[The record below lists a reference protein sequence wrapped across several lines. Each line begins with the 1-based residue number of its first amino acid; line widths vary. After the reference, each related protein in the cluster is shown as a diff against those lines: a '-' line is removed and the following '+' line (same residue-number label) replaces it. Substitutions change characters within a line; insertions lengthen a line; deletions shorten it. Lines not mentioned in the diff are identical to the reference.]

1 MEVINK
7 INVYE
12 IDGNDTD
19 IKYETTIEIKSH
31 WNFRDWVCLN
41 IFGKEITVNA
51 EDLKKAIDNAVNVS
65 R

>member
-12 IDGNDTD
+12 VDGNDKD
-19 IKYETTIEIKSH
+19 IEYGTTIEIKSH
-31 WNFRDWVCLN
+31 WNFRDRVCLN

-51 EDLKKAIDNAVNVS
+51 EDLKRAIDNAVNVS

>member
-12 IDGNDTD
+12 IDGNDED
-19 IKYETTIEIKSH
+19 IKYGTTIEIKSH
-31 WNFRDWVCLN
+31 WNSRKLVCLN
-41 IFGKEITVNA
+41 IFGKEITINA
-51 EDLKKAIDNAVNVS
+51 EDLKRAIDNAVNVS

>member
-12 IDGNDTD
+12 IDGNDKN
-19 IKYETTIEIKSH
+19 IEYGTTIEIKSH
-31 WNFRDWVCLN
+31 WNFRNLVCLN
-41 IFGKEITVNA
+41 IFGKEITVDA
-51 EDLKKAIDNAVNVS
+51 EDLKRAVDNAINVS